1 MAKEQRK
8 LLRKIRAYKT
18 KKLRQYKMQGLSH
31 NEVLNKIKND
41 KYLYYCMQVEEWG
54 VKSDTTST
62 RKLTTYGCIKG
73 RYGVL
78 LG

>member
-41 KYLYYCMQVEEWG
+41 KYLYYCMQVEE
-54 VKSDTTST
+54 
-62 RKLTTYGCIKG
+62 
-73 RYGVL
+73 
-78 LG
+78 